1 MPPGYQQGPKPLL
14 NMGKQFGQTQSLVA
28 GTPHLWALHTANNN
42 MVARRNTNIKERTR
56 ARSGEPVQYVAR
68 GSVEAPVYAHRF
80 IRASA
85 SPRER
90 AFNEKLLV
98 AKHDKHIQLDYA
110 EPPADVRWTTRLSAN
125 GRDGDVAATR
135 PSTQEEISEAV
146 NRRRIITR
154 TGKPLDVFDS
164 ALVASGTDANIVTSS
179 GAEDS

>member
-14 NMGKQFGQTQSLVA
+14 NMGKQFGQSLVA
-28 GTPHLWALHTANNN
+28 GTPHPWALHTANNN
-42 MVARRNTNIKERTR
+42 MVARRNIKERSR

-68 GSVEAPVYAHRF
+68 GSVEAPVHAHRV

-90 AFNEKLLV
+90 AFIRASAAPLV
-98 AKHDKHIQLDYA
+98 AKHDKHIRLEYA
-110 EPPADVRWTTRLSAN
+110 EPPTDVRWTTRLSAN

-146 NRRRIITR
+146 IRQRIITR

-164 ALVASGTDANIVTSS
+164 ALVASDTDANNVTSS
-179 GAEDS
+179 GAEDP